1 MIKKKISLVTMTLEN
16 NVTRFTRREV
26 RENLG
31 DMLRETEKLDNKLFL
46 KFWKEFFPKVTL
58 SMKQTEFILN
68 FYETSDK
75 FPYNIGNTVVEM
87 MDEYHRNYKLTDD
100 QKWYYGVYVDD

>member
-1 MIKKKISLVTMTLEN
+1 MKKKMNLIKMTLDNE
-16 NVTRFTRREV
+16 TKKFTRREV

-31 DMLRETEKLDNKLFL
+31 NMLRETEKLDNKLFL

-68 FYETSDK
+68 FYESSDK
-75 FPYNIGNTVVEM
+75 FPYNMGKTVVEM

>member
-1 MIKKKISLVTMTLEN
+1 MKKKMNLVKSTLEN

-31 DMLRETEKLDNKLFL
+31 DMLRETEKLDNELFL

-58 SMKQTEFILN
+58 SIKQTEFILN
-68 FYETSDK
+68 FYESSDK
-75 FPYNIGNTVVEM
+75 FPYNIGNTLVEM
-87 MDEYHRNYKLTDD
+87 MDDYHRNYKLKKKK
-100 QKWYYGVYVDD
+100 KWYYGVYVDD

>member
-1 MIKKKISLVTMTLEN
+1 MKKKMNLVTMTLEN
-16 NVTRFTRREV
+16 TTTRFTRKEV

-31 DMLRETEKLDNKLFL
+31 NMLRETEKLYNKLFL

-58 SMKQTEFILN
+58 SLKQTEFILN
-68 FYETSDK
+68 FYENSDK
-75 FPYNIGNTVVEM
+75 FPYNMGNTVIEL

-100 QKWYYGVYVDD
+100 QKWYYGVYMDD

>member
-1 MIKKKISLVTMTLEN
+1 MNLVKSTLEN

-31 DMLRETEKLDNKLFL
+31 DMLRETEKLDNELFL

-58 SMKQTEFILN
+58 SIKQTEFILN
-68 FYETSDK
+68 FYESSDK
-75 FPYNIGNTVVEM
+75 FPYNIGNTLVEM
-87 MDEYHRNYKLTDD
+87 MDDYHRNYKLTDD

>member
-1 MIKKKISLVTMTLEN
+1 MKKKMDLVSMTLEN
-16 NVTRFTRREV
+16 TTTRFTRKEV

-31 DMLRETEKLDNKLFL
+31 NMLRETEKLDNKLFL

-58 SMKQTEFILN
+58 SLKQTEFILN
-68 FYETSDK
+68 FYENSDK
-75 FPYNIGNTVVEM
+75 FPYNMGNTVIEL

-100 QKWYYGVYVDD
+100 QKWYYGVYMDD

>member
-1 MIKKKISLVTMTLEN
+1 MKKKMNLVTMTLEN
-16 NVTRFTRREV
+16 TTTRFTRKEV

-31 DMLRETEKLDNKLFL
+31 NMLRETEKLDNKLFL

-58 SMKQTEFILN
+58 SLKQTEFILN
-68 FYETSDK
+68 FYENSDK
-75 FPYNIGNTVVEM
+75 FPYNMGNTVIEL

-100 QKWYYGVYVDD
+100 QKWYYGVYMDD